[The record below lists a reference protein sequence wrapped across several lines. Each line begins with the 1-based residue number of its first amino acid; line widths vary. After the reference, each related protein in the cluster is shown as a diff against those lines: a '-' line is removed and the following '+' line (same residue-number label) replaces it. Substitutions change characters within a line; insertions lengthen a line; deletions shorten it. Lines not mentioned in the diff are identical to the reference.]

1 MGNNCS
7 NPCSKPKSSQS
18 FQSSKNSLSLNSVQ
32 SQSSLRSTPRET
44 INQFSL
50 TNFKLVQQLANQ
62 NKISSIKGFLDQGFL
77 VDFPL
82 DQSGWTLL
90 HLSCQQNNLE
100 LVEFLLKYKP
110 YLDAQELAEGWT
122 PLMVCAINDFE
133 EIARLLIL
141 KGADKEILDKS
152 SKTAKEL
159 AVKYKSFKFLKII

>member
-82 DQSGWTLL
+82 DQSG
-90 HLSCQQNNLE
+90 
-100 LVEFLLKYKP
+100 
-110 YLDAQELAEGWT
+110 
-122 PLMVCAINDFE
+122 
-133 EIARLLIL
+133 
-141 KGADKEILDKS
+141 
-152 SKTAKEL
+152 
-159 AVKYKSFKFLKII
+159 